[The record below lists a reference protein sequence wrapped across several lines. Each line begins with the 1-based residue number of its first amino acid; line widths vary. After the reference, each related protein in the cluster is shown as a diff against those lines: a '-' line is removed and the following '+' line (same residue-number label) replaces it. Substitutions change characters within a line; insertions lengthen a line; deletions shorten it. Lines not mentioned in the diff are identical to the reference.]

1 MDICHHFVLS
11 SVCDTSWKWKQCS
24 GFWSVSTD
32 LCDKFL
38 NIPTHPPSFLT
49 YKVATIVSVISLA
62 IIVWVVGSHTF
73 IECLLGAMQLETVYL
88 VGQKNELSQNT

>member
-1 MDICHHFVLS
+1 MTRAGNGSSALGSGLS
-11 SVCDTSWKWKQCS
+11 LPTCVISFLTS
-24 GFWSVSTD
+24 
-32 LCDKFL
+32 
-38 NIPTHPPSFLT
+38 PTHPPSFLT